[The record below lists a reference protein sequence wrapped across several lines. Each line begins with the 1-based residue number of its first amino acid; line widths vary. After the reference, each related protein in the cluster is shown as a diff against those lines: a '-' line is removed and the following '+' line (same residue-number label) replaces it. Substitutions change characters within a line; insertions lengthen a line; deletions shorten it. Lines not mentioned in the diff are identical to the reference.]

1 MLPGY
6 KATRRPGYLATR
18 LLGGRV
24 PAQHAAA
31 VDDPRV
37 QVASQQ
43 KVELLQKQRN
53 GQADSEEAERA
64 AIEEEGAHAHAHAPH
79 TARGLLAIDG
89 SLRPNPQ
96 RVGGLLAGDR

>member
-1 MLPGY
+1 
-6 KATRRPGYLATR
+6 
-18 LLGGRV
+18 V
-24 PAQHAAA
+24 PAQHATA

-64 AIEEEGAHAHAHAPH
+64 AIEEEGAHAHAHAPQIAGCWRWEFGAKSAKGSEVFSRADTH
-79 TARGLLAIDG
+79 TLRQG
-89 SLRPNPQ
+89 SASTR
-96 RVGGLLAGDR
+96 

>member
-64 AIEEEGAHAHAHAPH
+64 AIEEEGAQAHAQAPQRQYPN
-79 TARGLLAIDG
+79 RGLLAMG
-89 SLRPNPQ
+89 KFSF
-96 RVGGLLAGDR
+96 

>member
-1 MLPGY
+1 M
-6 KATRRPGYLATR
+6 
-18 LLGGRV
+18 

-64 AIEEEGAHAHAHAPH
+64 AIEEEGAQAHAQAPQRQYPN
-79 TARGLLAIDG
+79 RGLLAMG
-89 SLRPNPQ
+89 KFSF
-96 RVGGLLAGDR
+96 